1 MNVFNSFRRFLN
13 RFDLFSIL
21 TNRTHFSQSS
31 KIDKNQNQV
40 NCQGHDGKMFKL
52 PKDGGTKKDKTQ
64 ADQTDPQ
71 ALQKAKKVLRYKL
84 QYFMRIF
91 SIVYM
96 FCIGIRNAK
105 FYLFSGFLGIGIKAG
120 IFEKSSC
127 INLSK
132 RKSGGPNGSWIV
144 PTK

>member
-1 MNVFNSFRRFLN
+1 M
-13 RFDLFSIL
+13 
-21 TNRTHFSQSS
+21 
-31 KIDKNQNQV
+31 

-84 QYFMRIF
+84 QHFMRIF
-91 SIVYM
+91 SIVY
-96 FCIGIRNAK
+96 IRIRNAK

-120 IFEKSSC
+120 IFEKSWMA
-127 INLSK
+127 NLLA
-132 RKSGGPNGSWIV
+132 I
-144 PTK
+144 TKLH

>member
-1 MNVFNSFRRFLN
+1 M
-13 RFDLFSIL
+13 
-21 TNRTHFSQSS
+21 
-31 KIDKNQNQV
+31 
-40 NCQGHDGKMFKL
+40 NCQGHDGKMFRL

-120 IFEKSSC
+120 IFEKSGVNFS
-127 INLSK
+127 I
-132 RKSGGPNGSWIV
+132 RKPGGPNGSWIL